1 MREIVFSFVIPI
13 YNEEAVIPLLLRRL
27 ERLLADVGEPAEIIF
42 VDDGS
47 SDSSSVF
54 LANLARTDSRYCYLR
69 LARNFGHQIAI
80 TAGLEAARGQAVII
94 MDADLQDPPETALDM
109 IAKWREGYEVIYA
122 QRISR
127 AAETPLKRA
136 TAHLFYRVINRL
148 AAIEIPPDV
157 GDFRLVDRVAVDAF
171 LQLPE
176 TNRYVRGMFA
186 WIGFRQTSVLY
197 EREARAAG
205 VSKYPLRKMLSLAAS
220 AIISFSDAPL
230 RLAIWAGALVSAAS
244 LSYGGY
250 VLLRA
255 LFWTDG
261 LVDGWASTVIVISLL
276 SGVNMLLT
284 GVVGLYVGRI
294 HAEVKR
300 RPLYVVSRKI
310 GFEAKEA
317 AEPREAR
324 RASA

>member
-1 MREIVFSFVIPI
+1 MGEIIYSFVIPV

-27 ERLLADVGEPAEIIF
+27 ERLLAKVDGPAEVIF

-47 SDSSSVF
+47 SDSSPVF
-54 LANLARTDSRYCYLR
+54 LANLARENDRYCYLR

-94 MDADLQDPPETALDM
+94 MDADLQDPPETVLAM
-109 IAKWREGYEVIYA
+109 IAKWREGYEVVYA

-127 AAETPLKRA
+127 AAESPLKRA
-136 TAHLFYRVINRL
+136 TAHLFYRLINRL
-148 AAIEIPPDV
+148 AAIDIPHDV
-157 GDFRLVDRVAVDAF
+157 GDFRLVDRAAVDAF

-186 WIGFRQTSVLY
+186 WIGFRQASVPY

-230 RLAIWAGALVSAAS
+230 RLAIWAGAIVSAGS
-244 LSYGGY
+244 LIYGIY

-261 LVDGWASTVIVISLL
+261 LVDGWASTIVVISLL
-276 SGVNMLLT
+276 CGVNMLLT

-310 GFEAKEA
+310 GFEAEETAGK
-317 AEPREAR
+317 